1 MLFCATALLQQLD
14 NFQVKPRVTN
24 ATTEGEALRSTPA
37 SYSAIGDVLFEVGG
51 RGSASCQTMHQH
63 FNLHYGIIHSVCVQV
78 G

>member
-37 SYSAIGDVLFEVGG
+37 SYWGRAI
-51 RGSASCQTMHQH
+51 
-63 FNLHYGIIHSVCVQV
+63 
-78 G
+78 